1 MGSSPFLP
9 RNDRIMVSSTLEEII
24 FSVYNAMTTV
34 SEFQEKKWLEDVLF
48 YFDAKKKNPNG
59 KYNMN
64 RK

>member
-1 MGSSPFLP
+1 
-9 RNDRIMVSSTLEEII
+9 MVSSTLEEII